1 MNHIMIRIV
10 TDDYDAWLAVHYE
23 FATTRSTFGMTDG
36 PVYRDIDNPNAAMF
50 HILTA
55 DLPRAMEWFQDPRF
69 KEASVR
75 AKVTGREFYI
85 AQQR

>member
-1 MNHIMIRIV
+1 MHQIIIRIE
-10 TDDYDAWLAVHYE
+10 TDDYDAWLAAHYE
-23 FATTRSTFGMTDG
+23 FQDTRSSFGMIDG

-50 HILTA
+50 HIRTA

-69 KEASVR
+69 KEASIR

-85 AQQR
+85 AEQR